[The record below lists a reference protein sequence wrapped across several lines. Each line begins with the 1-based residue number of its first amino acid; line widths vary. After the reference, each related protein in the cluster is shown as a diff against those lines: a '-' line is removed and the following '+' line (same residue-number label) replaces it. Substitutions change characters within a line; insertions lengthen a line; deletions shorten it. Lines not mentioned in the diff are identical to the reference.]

1 MPFQSW
7 HEAQLAAIASAGALS
22 AGTQSLIIL
31 RQLAHSTDDEP
42 DCDDDA
48 SAIAILTI
56 GMGEAPS
63 MEHNRRRAE
72 RSIDANQG
80 PSGAFPPNHGAR
92 S

>member
-1 MPFQSW
+1 
-7 HEAQLAAIASAGALS
+7 LDGTLS

-31 RQLAHSTDDEP
+31 RQPAHSTDDEP

-48 SAIAILTI
+48 SAIAIAILTI

-80 PSGAFPPNHGAR
+80 PSGAFPHHGAR

>member
-1 MPFQSW
+1 MTHSPVVCLTFATKPRYLLRELICIKVRGSG
-7 HEAQLAAIASAGALS
+7 ASDCN
-22 AGTQSLIIL
+22 
-31 RQLAHSTDDEP
+31 DDP
-42 DCDDDA
+42 G
-48 SAIAILTI
+48 AIAILTI

-80 PSGAFPPNHGAR
+80 PSGAFPHHGAR